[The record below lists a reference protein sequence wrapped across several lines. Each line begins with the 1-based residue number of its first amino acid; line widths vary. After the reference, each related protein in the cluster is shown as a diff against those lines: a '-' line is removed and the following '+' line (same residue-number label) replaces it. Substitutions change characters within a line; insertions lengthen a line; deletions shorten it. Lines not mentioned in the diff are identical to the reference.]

1 MVHQPRDRT
10 AQQVTYRI
18 LLPNGVRAECDT
30 ADELRVVRDVLML
43 IEEFFTDLNEGPVKA
58 PFWEGAAHESSQ
70 AKECEHTSTSKVAKD
85 AQEIEGMAH
94 TPLSNGVSGL
104 EDARSVT
111 ERWQRGEW
119 SKTRHGRKISLDDR
133 VLSHLAIRREP
144 DGTLSDVSICAR
156 CGGVTSVKPHG
167 YNFPPGELEGCPFE
181 ACCFIQFPKHFPMSL
196 REDHMKR
203 CYEGGH
209 PCACPEEE
217 SPSHAAT
224 NR

>member
-1 MVHQPRDRT
+1 M
-10 AQQVTYRI
+10 TYRI

-30 ADELRVVRDVLML
+30 AEELRVCREVLCL
-43 IEEFFTDLNEGPVKA
+43 VDEFLEGI
-58 PFWEGAAHESSQ
+58 AHE
-70 AKECEHTSTSKVAKD
+70 TSDIQKTVAPPRSLIAD
-85 AQEIEGMAH
+85 LTEALTGVA
-94 TPLSNGVSGL
+94 PVLPNGA
-104 EDARSVT
+104 DHRSVT

-217 SPSHAAT
+217 SPSHGSA